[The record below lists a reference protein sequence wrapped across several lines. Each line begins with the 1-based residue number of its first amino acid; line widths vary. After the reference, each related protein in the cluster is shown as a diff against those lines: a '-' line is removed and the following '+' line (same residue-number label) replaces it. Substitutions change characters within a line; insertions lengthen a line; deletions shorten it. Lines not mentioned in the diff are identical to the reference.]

1 MIILCVDD
9 ERLALEGMM
18 SSIRKAEPDAEING
32 FLSPRDAMDYLKEH
46 SIDVAFLDIEM
57 GDISGVDFAKKIK
70 KEYPKANIIFTTG
83 YSSYQGEA
91 FAMHASGYILKPVTK
106 AKVEQE
112 LENLRY
118 PVEPVKSGKRV
129 RIHCFGN
136 FEAYIDD
143 APIKFKYEKTKEM
156 LAVLVDRD
164 GAFCSNGEIMAF
176 LWEDEDHESY
186 LRNIKQDLKNVFEE
200 KGIVDIV
207 ISERGKSAINKE
219 AVDCDLYDMQ
229 AGDVKAINAY
239 RGEYM
244 EQYTWGELS
253 KGYLL

>member
-1 MIILCVDD
+1 MRILAVDD
-9 ERLALEGMM
+9 EKLMLSALVSAINEAMPEAEVAAFRSGSSALEYFEDN
-18 SSIRKAEPDAEING
+18 K
-32 FLSPRDAMDYLKEH
+32 
-46 SIDVAFLDIEM
+46 IDVAFLDIEM

-83 YSSYQGEA
+83 YSNYQGEA

-106 AKVEQE
+106 NKVEQE
-112 LENLRY
+112 LDNLRY

-186 LRNIKQDLKNVFEE
+186 LRNIKQDLKAAFEE
-200 KGIVDIV
+200 KGLNDV
-207 ISERGKSAINKE
+207 IIFERGKNAINKE
-219 AVDCDLYDMQ
+219 AVDCDLYEMQ